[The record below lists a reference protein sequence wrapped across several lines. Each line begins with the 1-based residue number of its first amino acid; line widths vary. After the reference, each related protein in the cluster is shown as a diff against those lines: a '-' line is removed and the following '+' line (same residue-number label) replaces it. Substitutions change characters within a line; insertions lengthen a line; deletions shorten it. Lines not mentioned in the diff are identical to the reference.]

1 MRFRTVAGIGVTL
14 GVVVL
19 AAVHLGRRNGGGA
32 AGPGPGDVPSALQS
46 RVRVEVLNG
55 GGRRGAAKEAT
66 EILRERGFDVV
77 YFGNA
82 ADFGRD
88 SSVVL
93 DRVGRPEGARDVA
106 EALGIPN
113 VRSEPDPN
121 LYLDVSVMLG
131 REWRPA
137 EVGTPDPTGQ
147 GGSR

>member
-1 MRFRTVAGIGVTL
+1 LRALVGTAVL
-14 GVVVL
+14 LSVVVL
-19 AAVHLGRRNGGGA
+19 AWVHFGKERGAPASEGGTAGA
-32 AGPGPGDVPSALQS
+32 PSALQG
-46 RVRVEVLNG
+46 RVRVEVLNA
-55 GGRRGAAKEAT
+55 GGRRGAAREAT
-66 EILRERGFDVV
+66 ELLRKHGFDVV

-93 DRVGRPEGARDVA
+93 DRVGRLEGARDVA

-131 REWRPA
+131 RGWRPA
-137 EVGTPDPTGQ
+137 EAAPPDSADGD
-147 GGSR
+147 GSR